1 MIDMP
6 NFITKMENAINE
18 KKEGFEEELKAVFT
32 AV

>member
-18 KKEGFEEELKAVFT
+18 KKEGFENDLMATF
-32 AV
+32 